1 VSKIIISLEGQQL
14 REVELVKERT
24 TLGRHPENDIV
35 IDHRA
40 VSGHHAAFTCTL
52 NDAILE
58 DVGSTNGTFVNGK
71 RMSKQR
77 LEDGDTIVVARHQ
90 LRFVAAPRKIPGAPG
105 PAVHL
110 PPALVEVANGPNA
123 GKRLALTKPVTT
135 LGTPGTLVVV
145 IARQPDGYFL
155 RHTDGGTS
163 PLINGRAIGTD
174 AARLNDGDA
183 IQLAGT
189 AMTFML
195 DPAKA

>member
-1 VSKIIISLEGQQL
+1 VSKIILSLEGQQL
-14 REVELVKERT
+14 REIELNKERT
-24 TLGRHPENDIV
+24 TLGRHPDNDIV

-40 VSGHHAAFTCTL
+40 ISGFHAAFTCTL

-58 DVGSTNGTFVNGK
+58 DLGSTNGSFVNGK
-71 RMSKQR
+71 RVSKQR
-77 LEDGDTIVVARHQ
+77 LEDGDLIVIARHQ
-90 LRFVAAPRKIPGAPG
+90 LRFVAGPRKIAGAPG
-105 PAVHL
+105 PMVNL
-110 PPALVEVANGPNA
+110 PPAQIEVANGPNA
-123 GKRLALTKPVTT
+123 GKRLSLTKPVTT

-174 AARLNDGDA
+174 ACRLNDGDA

-195 DPAKA
+195 VAAPG